1 MFEDF
6 TISFIGAGA
15 MGEAIIHGLLNGEMV
30 AAQQILAAD
39 PRVERRAELEERY
52 GIRTTTSNIE
62 AATAA
67 DVLVLAIKPQVLD
80 EVTPDLHGEVPSDA
94 LVLSIMA
101 GVTIRQIATGLGIR
115 RVVRAMPNTPAR
127 IGQGISVWTATKEV
141 PAAQSEQARAILS
154 ALGEEVHVDNEDYL
168 DMATALSGTG
178 PAYVF
183 MFMEA
188 MIDAGVHLGFSRR
201 VAEKLV
207 YQTVRGSVEY
217 ASSAGEHPA
226 HMRNQVTSP
235 GGTSAEAIYHLEKG
249 GLRTV
254 ISRAIWAAYRRSV
267 ALGSGGK
274 VSRLGGRNPE
284 DLGDGR

>member
-1 MFEDF
+1 VFEDF
-6 TISFIGAGA
+6 TISFIGAGV
-15 MGEAIIHGLLNGEMV
+15 MGEAIIQGLLTGNMV
-30 AAQQILAAD
+30 APRQILAAE
-39 PRVERRAELEERY
+39 PRAERRDALEARY
-52 GIRTTTSNIE
+52 GIHCNADNVEVAKR
-62 AATAA
+62 A
-67 DVLVLAIKPQVLD
+67 DVLVLAIKPQVFN
-80 EVTPDLHGEVPSDA
+80 EVTPVLYGEVPSEA
-94 LVLSIMA
+94 LILSIMA

-127 IGQGISVWTATKEV
+127 IGEGISVWTATREV
-141 PAAQSEQARAILS
+141 PAEQLEQGRAILS
-154 ALGEEVHVDNEDYL
+154 ALGQEVYVDNEDYL

-188 MIDAGVHLGFSRR
+188 MIDAGVHLGFSRH

-207 YQTVRGSVEY
+207 YQTVRGSVDY
-217 ASSAGEHPA
+217 AMSAGEHPA
-226 HMRNQVTSP
+226 QMRNQVTSP

-274 VSRLGGRNPE
+274 VSRLGGRDPE
-284 DLGDGR
+284 DLGES